1 MSDALDH
8 GLWPWIALILFGFLP
23 SEIWRMISVFLARGI
38 DESSPWLAWVRAV
51 ATALLA
57 GVVGKLLLS
66 PNGALATLPLWGRVG
81 PLAIGM
87 IAFFLIRRSLLA
99 AIVAG
104 EAAIIAVGYWA
115 N

>member
-1 MSDALDH
+1 MTDALDH
-8 GLWPWIALILFGFLP
+8 GLWPWVALICFGFLP
-23 SEIWRMISVFLARGI
+23 SEVWRMVSVFLARGI
-38 DESSPWLAWVRAV
+38 DESSPWLSWVRAV

-81 PLAIGM
+81 PLAVGM
-87 IAFFLIRRSLLA
+87 IAFFLIRRSIFA

-104 EAAIIAVGYWA
+104 EAAIIAIGYWVG
-115 N
+115 

>member
-1 MSDALDH
+1 MSETLDH

-66 PNGALATLPLWGRVG
+66 PNGALPTLPLWGRVG

>member
-1 MSDALDH
+1 MSEALDH
-8 GLWPWIALILFGFLP
+8 GLWPWMALIFFGFLP
-23 SEIWRMISVFLARGI
+23 SEVWRMVSVFLARGI
-38 DESSPWLAWVRAV
+38 DESSPLLVWVRSV

-66 PNGALATLPLWGRVG
+66 PNGALATLPIWGR
-81 PLAIGM
+81 LAPMAVGM
-87 IAFFLIRRSLLA
+87 IAFFLFRRSLFA

-104 EAAIIAVGYWA
+104 EAAIIAAGYLT